1 MVTKQLINLEPVKE
15 SIKAKLLEK
24 YESTVY
30 MNTNIVEVKL
40 DIKDM
45 LEQYIETQHL
55 ADPNICITADAYIKM
70 RKLVDETNTEIGW
83 YGIVSEPEGLDATYV
98 IEDILVYPQRVT
110 GSTCEQDDNKMFDFE
125 LSLSTEEVNHK
136 RFQGHSHVNMGV
148 VPSGVDEQFYKDLL
162 SQVNDYFII
171 AVTNKRKDLTLR
183 FYDIR
188 NNIVYN
194 GLDMKVISND
204 GTDLD
209 DWYLNNIEN
218 LTTPIVKP
226 DTSKGWPTSKD
237 KYKGATYAETG
248 YKILDDDDWYA
259 DYKLGNPYDS
269 YEEDKEDLMWQLK
282 AGYINKKEFDQ
293 EMHELERAKKGKRKK

>member
-45 LEQYIETQHL
+45 LEQYIIAQNLTEPT
-55 ADPNICITADAYIKM
+55 ICITADAYIKM
-70 RKLVDETNTEIGW
+70 RKLVDETDTEIGW

-110 GSTCEQDDNKMFDFE
+110 GSTCEQDDDKIFE
-125 LSLSTEEVNHK
+125 FEMSLSTEQVNHK

-148 VPSGVDEQFYKDLL
+148 RPSGVDEQFYTDLL

-171 AVTNKRKDLTLR
+171 AVTNKKKELTLR

-194 GLDMKVISND
+194 GLNMKVIANN

-209 DWYLNNIEN
+209 QWYIDNIDK
-218 LTTPIVKP
+218 LTTPVVKVS
-226 DTSKGWPTSKD
+226 TAKGWPTSKD
-237 KYKGATYAETG
+237 KYKGATYANTS
-248 YKILDDDDWYA
+248 YDDWYD
-259 DYKLGNPYDS
+259 DYKLSNPYNDYS
-269 YEEDKEDLMWQLK
+269 EEDDLLWQLK
-282 AGYINKKEFDQ
+282 TGCITKKDFDQ
-293 EMHELERAKKGKRKK
+293 EMYELERMKKGKRKK